1 VRETPEGE
9 SFSHDVARP
18 RAGTREFLSA
28 DYVEDAAQR
37 RLRPV
42 EGIDRCPWSLDAR
55 RCIISKHNWRSRK
68 TGPGFPVRILRCV
81 THSRYFTVYPVGF
94 TPYARQRLSPLSSA
108 VRTETAAPEAVS
120 RQWDR
125 TVFEAAVR
133 AAEGKLGL
141 RDVVHGDPVELRYP
155 AQRRRIER
163 AGHLLGL
170 SAETDERIA
179 EVVAQS
185 LTTPGLDHQAARR
198 AFSRAATLRERG
210 VVIVSMLRVL
220 PTAGAIEARLLGAGF
235 LVGLWGRPAL
245 WDARTS
251 SRTFP
256 PFAAPSALPPRSPP
270 EDPTRISLPGT
281 RSVSLLSRSR
291 AK

>member
-1 VRETPEGE
+1 M
-9 SFSHDVARP
+9 
-18 RAGTREFLSA
+18 REFLSA

-42 EGIDRCPWSLDAR
+42 AGIDRCPLSLDGDA
-55 RCIISKHNWRSRK
+55 CSVSGHSWRSRK

-81 THSRYFTVYPVGF
+81 THSRYFTVYPQGF
-94 TPYARQRLSPLSSA
+94 TPYARQRLAPLSSA
-108 VRTETAAPEAVS
+108 VRTETDAPEAVLS
-120 RQWDR
+120 QWDR

-133 AAEGKLGL
+133 AAGGKLGL
-141 RDVVHGDPVELRYP
+141 HEVVHGDPVEARY
-155 AQRRRIER
+155 ATQRRRIER
-163 AGHLLGL
+163 AGRLLGL
-170 SAETDERIA
+170 SAEIDERVA

-198 AFSRAATLRERG
+198 VFSRAGTLRGRG
-210 VVIVSMLRVL
+210 AAIVSMLRVL
-220 PTAGAIEARLLGAGF
+220 PTAGALNARLLGAGF

-256 PFAAPSALPPRSPP
+256 HFAAPSARAARSPP
-270 EDPTRISLPGT
+270 ENPTRISLPDT
-281 RSVSLLSRSR
+281 RSVSLLSRPR
-291 AK
+291 AR